1 MQQKL
6 KICYFGTYRSN
17 YMRNNILIHGLREA
31 GHEVVE
37 CHETL
42 WASDEERSQTAAGGW
57 TRPSFWLHVLR
68 CYWRLM
74 LQYAHVGDYDVMIVA
89 YIGQFD
95 LFLARLLTWFRR
107 KPLVWD
113 ILMSLYLIAV
123 ERRFR
128 KRSRFPLFL
137 YRWVEWLD
145 CRLADQMISDTPQYI
160 QWMSKTYRVPEKRFW
175 MVPIGAEDYLFPPA
189 PAEESAEIQWN
200 DPLRVVYYGTFIPN
214 HNVAFIV
221 EAARLLSDE
230 PGILFEMIGDGPDKA
245 MAQAMVEKYQLNQV
259 AFLGWMQRAELIEK
273 LQKADIVLGSFG
285 QTVNPMITLHNKIYE
300 GLALGK
306 PVICGDSATV
316 RTFLKHGEQVYICDR
331 EDPASLANAIKT
343 LRDDPTLRQ
352 KIAQCGQRYFQ
363 QNFTSSKIG
372 ALLGQYL
379 VEFAAERR
387 KEKGTNR

>member
-1 MQQKL
+1 MQRKL

-42 WASDEERSQTAAGGW
+42 WASDAERSHTAAGGW
-57 TRPSFWLHVLR
+57 TSPAFWLHVIR
-68 CYWRLM
+68 CYQRL
-74 LQYAHVGDYDVMIVA
+74 LRQYAQIGNYDVMVVA

-95 LFLARLLTWFRR
+95 LFLARILTWIKR

-113 ILMSLYLIAV
+113 ILMSLYLIAI

-137 YRWVEWLD
+137 YRWVEWVD
-145 CRLADQMISDTPQYI
+145 CRLADQMISDTPEYI
-160 QWMSKTYRVPEKRFW
+160 QWMSKTYHISEKRFW
-175 MVPIGAEDYLFPPA
+175 MVPIGAEDYLFPA
-189 PAEESAEIQWN
+189 TSAESAVNQ
-200 DPLRVVYYGTFIPN
+200 PGGPFRVVYYGTFIPN
-214 HNVAFIV
+214 HHVAFII
-221 EAARLLSDE
+221 EAARILFEETD
-230 PGILFEMIGDGPDKA
+230 ILFEMIGDGPDKD
-245 MAQAMVEKYQLNQV
+245 MAQALVEKYQLKQV
-259 AFLGWMQRAELIEK
+259 TFPGWMQRAELIER
-273 LQKADIVLGSFG
+273 LRNADIVLGSFG
-285 QTVNPMITLHNKIYE
+285 RTVNPMITLHNKIYE

-316 RTFLKHGEQVYICDR
+316 RTFLKHGEHVYICGR
-331 EDPASLANAIKT
+331 ENPASLANAIKV

-352 KIAQCGQRYFQ
+352 KIALGGQRYFQ
-363 QNFTSSKIG
+363 KNFTSSKIG

-379 VEFAAERR
+379 VELCSRP
-387 KEKGTNR
+387 